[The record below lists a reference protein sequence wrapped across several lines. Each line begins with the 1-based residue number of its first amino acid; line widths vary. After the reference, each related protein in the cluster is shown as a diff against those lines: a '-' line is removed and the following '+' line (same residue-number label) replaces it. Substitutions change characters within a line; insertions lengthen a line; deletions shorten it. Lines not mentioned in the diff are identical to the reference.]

1 MFTTLGSISLL
12 FASATL
18 LQPSSAF
25 PTFTDS
31 TVAYLTNCRTSDT
44 LVFYSEV
51 SIYSDVTQS
60 FGGQGPDIYADTSLG
75 GTTTWENNEV
85 TWSYAGGDPN
95 QADTFTEFINA
106 NAQDPA
112 IPTFSLVGCAQYTQG
127 FPGGALGHTWNC
139 YKDNPR
145 QLYATSDHECST
157 VYYCRIAPSGTCNL
171 PGSGK
176 SPQCRTYWM
185 FADKLSRCE
194 VGGAVEGSLRRW
206 GVEVKTGFFST
217 TLAVI
222 CTYVD
227 LLELNEIG
235 SRYLA
240 RQINVVYSIQGS
252 RPGAG

>member
-1 MFTTLGSISLL
+1 MDRVGRKPLMLTGVIGCCACLIVEAAMIATFASPVPTVDPNRAGLRTGVAAFYVFLL
-12 FASATL
+12 FYGCGI
-18 LQPSSAF
+18 
-25 PTFTDS
+25 D
-31 TVAYLTNCRTSDT
+31 VAGV
-44 LVFYSEV
+44 VFYSEV

-75 GTTTWENNEV
+75 ATTRWENNKV

-112 IPTFSLVGCAQYTQG
+112 IPTFSQVGCAQYTQG

-157 VYYCRIAPSGTCNL
+157 VYYCRIAPFGTCNL

-185 FADKLSRCE
+185 FADKLSCCCE

-206 GVEVKTGFFST
+206 RVK
-217 TLAVI
+217 
-222 CTYVD
+222 
-227 LLELNEIG
+227 
-235 SRYLA
+235 
-240 RQINVVYSIQGS
+240 
-252 RPGAG
+252 